1 VPEAIP
7 GALRE
12 ELYDS
17 VIAAIGQGP
26 DLSYVAEDDGLPMK
40 RFKPLVDARGMAS
53 PGSTG
58 AAAKGAGPKSAAIF
72 AGGDLVNE
80 RKDAISAIADGHRA
94 ALGIDR
100 LFSGK
105 GA

>member
-1 VPEAIP
+1 
-7 GALRE
+7 
-12 ELYDS
+12 
-17 VIAAIGQGP
+17 
-26 DLSYVAEDDGLPMK
+26 MK

-53 PGSTG
+53 PGSIG
-58 AAAKGAGPKSAAIF
+58 AAKVAGAKSAATKSAAIF